1 MGAGVRFQLRSPA
14 APCASGRIV
23 LAFAALAGALAGSGC
38 GLEHYASYFDE
49 EPIVALFPGDGAE
62 TVPEDTTPWVE
73 LSWAMGLTPPIEA
86 TLRRG
91 NAPPEPMDCA
101 PRNGDDMLV
110 FCEAPGDLEWETHYT
125 FEAAWEGE
133 KRTHRSAFYTGYPDG
148 MEYEVGAELNV
159 SKLGDNPLAAT
170 AFNTALG
177 GGAATEEVPLLL
189 VAVDLR
195 DDGDLP
201 MSETRWVWGPG
212 KVLEDGEGD
221 DDYRIRG
228 SVGYP
233 FVLPTLLDDDGT
245 LFGSAPYAYL
255 PVALDERWHHVRVD
269 HLELRGR
276 VRLDQP
282 GMPVEDLSVEGYVAV
297 SSVLRLTSHLDG
309 IDANLLRSLI
319 DLDTDTD
326 GDGTID
332 SARLLMSTEALPAA
346 IQQ

>member
-1 MGAGVRFQLRSPA
+1 PA
-14 APCASGRIV
+14 VHERARTAAFALVALTLFASG
-23 LAFAALAGALAGSGC
+23 AGC

-49 EPIVALFPGDGAE
+49 EPIVALFPGDGAA
-62 TVPEDTTPWVE
+62 TVPDDTVPWVE
-73 LSWAMGLTPPIEA
+73 TSWAMGLTPPIKG

-91 NAPPEPMDCA
+91 NGPLYKLDCA
-101 PRNGDDMLV
+101 PRDGDDMLV
-110 FCEAPGDLEWETHYT
+110 FCEPDEPLEWETEYT
-125 FEAAWEGE
+125 FQAAWEGE
-133 KRTHRSAFYTGYPDG
+133 KGGRSSTFYTGYPDG
-148 MEYEVGAELNV
+148 MEYEVGAELHV
-159 SKLGDNPLAAT
+159 SLLGDNPLAAT

-177 GGAATEEVPLLL
+177 GGSTTEEVPLLL

-195 DDGDLP
+195 DDEELP
-201 MSETRWVWGPG
+201 MNETRWVWGPG
-212 KVLEDGEGD
+212 KVVEDGEGD

-233 FVLPTLLDDDGT
+233 FVLPTLLDDDGR
-245 LFGSAPYAYL
+245 LFGSASYAYL
-255 PVALDERWHHVRVD
+255 PVALDRQWHHVRVD
-269 HLELRGR
+269 HLRLSGR

-282 GMPVEDLSVEGYVAV
+282 GMPVEDMQVEGYVAV

-309 IDANLLRSLI
+309 VDANLLRSLI

-332 SARLLMSTEALPAA
+332 SAQLLMSTAALPAA